1 MSASKEIK
9 MGKVVWH
16 EFVGSWVLFILL
28 CITIIGIPAAV
39 LYLIE
44 HVVTVEET
52 LERPSEFMDGFRAG
66 KYRKTKNN

>member
-1 MSASKEIK
+1 

-28 CITIIGIPAAV
+28 CLTIIGIPAAI

-44 HVVTVEET
+44 HVVTVEE
-52 LERPSEFMDGFRAG
+52 EMKNPSEFMDNFRAG
-66 KYRKTKNN
+66 KYRKLKDK